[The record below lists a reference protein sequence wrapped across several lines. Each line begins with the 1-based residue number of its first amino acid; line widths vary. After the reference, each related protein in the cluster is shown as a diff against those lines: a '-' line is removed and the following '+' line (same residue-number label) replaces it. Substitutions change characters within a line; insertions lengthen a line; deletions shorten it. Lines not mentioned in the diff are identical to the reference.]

1 MAELCSHAGSQ
12 QSQRLGSDGAPVLL
26 QHLGSFAA
34 VVGSPHVHNGVHMAA
49 LAVTGTCEMC
59 AVLLYLS
66 QD

>member
-12 QSQRLGSDGAPVLL
+12 QSQRLGSEGAPVL

-34 VVGSPHVHNGVHMAA
+34 VVGSPHMHNGVHMAA
-49 LAVTGTCEMC
+49 LAVKGTCEMC

-66 QD
+66 QN